1 MGLRRRPRVVDL
13 LRRTGVVAL
22 LHPGVLGLL
31 HPGVVCLLRPGWGGG
46 EVSGVVLRWWL
57 CVGCVSASG
66 QPAGRG
72 APTVTG
78 GEGGAAEGGAAGAAV
93 RTRGGG
99 VGGGGGGAAGG
110 VGAGSRGAKK
120 ESRR

>member
-1 MGLRRRPRVVDL
+1 MGLRRRPGVVGLRRRPRVVDL

-31 HPGVVCLLRPGWGGG
+31 HPGVVC
-46 EVSGVVLRWWL
+46 VVLRWWL

-78 GEGGAAEGGAAGAAV
+78 GEGGAAEGAV
-93 RTRGGG
+93 LPRGGG
-99 VGGGGGGAAGG
+99 
-110 VGAGSRGAKK
+110 
-120 ESRR
+120 